1 MKKPGFSYIPSKW
14 MGKIVASVNT
24 QCYMY
29 KEGGGGGVW
38 GVGKEA
44 TTPNP
49 THLTSLPAFFALPA
63 EV

>member
-1 MKKPGFSYIPSKW
+1 MKKPGFSYIPFKW

-29 KEGGGGGVW
+29 KEGGWGGRW
-38 GVGKEA
+38 GVGQEA

>member
-1 MKKPGFSYIPSKW
+1 

-29 KEGGGGGVW
+29 KEGGGGGRW
-38 GVGKEA
+38 GVGQEA